1 MRNDHTELA
10 EDGETSVLVVLSD
23 ISRRWPVVLGGVLI
37 AGAASYGG
45 ALLVTP
51 VFTARTVILPPQQQN
66 SLPNALGSLG
76 ALAGI
81 AGGIAGVKSPAEQY
95 IALLSSVTVSDR
107 IIDQYQLT
115 DVYAETYRSDVR
127 KQLLKNVTFAA
138 GKKDSLITID
148 VDDIDPVR
156 AAKMANSYVEQ
167 LKLIS
172 NTLALTEA
180 QQRRQFF
187 QDKLEA
193 AQAGLTKAQ
202 IGLQGSG
209 FNPGALK
216 AEPKAAA
223 EAYSRLRAEAV
234 AAETRL
240 QALRVTFADQ
250 SPEVRS
256 QMTILASVRS
266 ELARIETP
274 QPPLEDVDYIS
285 RYREYKY
292 QETLFELFSRQYEL
306 ARVDEGREGGLIQV
320 IDPAQVPDKP
330 AKPKKLVVAI
340 FGALL
345 GLLVSSI
352 FILRQRQRRQQY

>member
-10 EDGETSVLVVLSD
+10 EDGETSVLVVLSE
-23 ISRRWPVVLGGVLI
+23 ISRRWPVVLGGALI

-266 ELARIETP
+266 ELARIATP